1 MATIKIKLRPS
12 ATQGSE
18 GTLFFQV
25 IHRRVTRTV
34 STDYHV
40 NTDEWDDALSA
51 VRMGGSPGR
60 QAYLQMVASK
70 IRWNMK
76 QFTAILVEK
85 ETAGVQYTADDVVE
99 AYRRLPPCQTWF
111 GFIRAMADNK
121 ARAKRA
127 GTAKTYRDALAS
139 FACFRGGEDMAVD
152 ALDGEVIARY
162 EAWLK
167 HRGLKRNSSSC
178 YLRTLKTLYRKAVDT
193 GLACGG
199 DIFSRVYTGF
209 AATTKRAI
217 PLEQVRA
224 IRRLRLAGG
233 SPLAFARDVFML
245 SLYLQG
251 MAFVDMAYLRKTD
264 IRSGQLQ
271 YVRKKTRQT
280 LTVGWERAMQDIVDR
295 YSALTRNTPYL
306 LPIITRQDGTERRQY
321 ERMEHNVNR
330 NLKKIGE
337 MAGLHIPLTTYVARH
352 TWASSMRDMG
362 NDISIISR
370 GLGHENIKTTQIYLS
385 TIDTATVM
393 KANRRMID
401 RILK

>member
-1 MATIKIKLRPS
+1 MASVKIKFRPS
-12 ATQGSE
+12 SVDGREGSVY
-18 GTLFFQV
+18 FKV
-25 IHRRVTRTV
+25 IHRRASRIIGTGCHLRAE
-34 STDYHV
+34 
-40 NTDEWDDALSA
+40 EWDETASA
-51 VRMGGSPGR
+51 VRMDGAEDRRARLELVAYKLRWGYR
-60 QAYLQMVASK
+60 QLTGIIAAKEAAMDDYTVDDIVA
-70 IRWNMK
+70 
-76 QFTAILVEK
+76 EY
-85 ETAGVQYTADDVVE
+85 AG
-99 AYRRLPPCQTWF
+99 LPPCQTWF
-111 GFIRAMADNK
+111 GFIRAMADKK

-167 HRGLKRNSSSC
+167 HKGLKRNSSSC